1 MLAAAAVIV
10 FREVLEAA
18 LIIGI
23 VMATLRGVPGRGRV
37 VVTGILAGLAGAGI
51 VAGLADRIA
60 GAASGSG
67 QEILNATIL
76 FIAVVMLAWH
86 NAWMSS
92 HGRKMAAEFS
102 ALGQAVTAG
111 TKPLNAVTV
120 VVALAVLREGSEVVL
135 FLYGLAVSS
144 PNPAGMLSGS
154 LVGLGAGALA
164 GYAIYA
170 GLLRIPMRHL
180 FSVTGVLILLL
191 AAGMAASGANFLV
204 QADLLPPL
212 GHSVWDTSRLL
223 ADSSMLGRLLHIL
236 IGYVARPSGIQL
248 VFYAV
253 TIAVILLLSRIA
265 QASTGG
271 SSRHASAE

>member
-1 MLAAAAVIV
+1 MLAASAVIV

-37 VVTGILAGLAGAGI
+37 VVTGILAGLAGAAI
-51 VAGLADRIA
+51 VALLADRIA
-60 GAASGSG
+60 SAASGSG
-67 QEILNATIL
+67 QEILNAAIL
-76 FIAVVMLAWH
+76 FGAVGMLAWH

-92 HGRKMAAEFS
+92 HGRHMAAEFS
-102 ALGQAVTAG
+102 ALGQAVNAG
-111 TKPLNAVTV
+111 TKPLRAVTV

-144 PNPAGMLSGS
+144 PNPAGMVSGS
-154 LVGLGAGALA
+154 LLGVAAGALA
-164 GYAIYA
+164 GYGIYA

-204 QADLLPPL
+204 QADLLPAM
-212 GHSVWDTSRLL
+212 GRSIWDTSHLL
-223 ADSSMLGRLLHIL
+223 SDGSMLGRLLHIL

-248 VFYAV
+248 IFYAV
-253 TIAVILLLSRIA
+253 TILVILLLTRIA

-271 SSRHASAE
+271 NRQASAE